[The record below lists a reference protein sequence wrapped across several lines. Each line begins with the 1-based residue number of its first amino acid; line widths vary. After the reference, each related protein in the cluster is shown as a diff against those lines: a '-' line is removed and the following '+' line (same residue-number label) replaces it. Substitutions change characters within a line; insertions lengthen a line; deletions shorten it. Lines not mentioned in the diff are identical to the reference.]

1 MNAKLP
7 PLPPSWRLP
16 LLTLLVVELAILL
29 LYRRTGLAMVEIWDR
44 SGTFAHAWVV
54 PPISLWLIWRKRT
67 ELLAQVPRFVPWL
80 FVPMALL
87 GLAWLLGD
95 LVAVNAVTQLSFT
108 ALLVLAVPLCLGWS
122 AVGVIVFPLLFLFF
136 AVPIGEFMLPVMM
149 EWTANFTVLAVQ
161 LSGVPVYREGLSFVI
176 PSGAWSVVEACSGVR
191 YLIASA
197 MVGTLF
203 AYLNYNSLRKRL
215 IFVGVSILLPILAN
229 WFRAYMIVMLGHLS
243 GNTIATGVDHLIYG
257 WVFFGIVM
265 LVLFLIGMR
274 WADPEPE
281 TEVPAAAAVQVPT
294 GSAGRSIAVAAIALL
309 MLAAPV
315 TALERITS
323 REAGGAVALKAPAVE
338 AQGWQRTAQIF
349 PAYQPHFE
357 NPRAEFQA
365 LYDKAG
371 GSVVGVY
378 VAYYRDQD
386 YQSKL
391 ISSNNVLAAA
401 DGKEWRTNGHG
412 ELALQIGA
420 EALILRTAELRD
432 LNLQG
437 LSQQTKRL
445 QAWEIYWVDGRW
457 THSEVRAKLYGAWA
471 RLMGRGDDG
480 AVLVIYGDRGEGA
493 AAAMTA
499 FLRENLVLFE
509 HWLSDAKA
517 AADTGA
523 RSQ

>member
-1 MNAKLP
+1 MNLKKLP
-7 PLPPSWRLP
+7 SSWRLP
-16 LLTLLVVELAILL
+16 LLTLFVVELAILL

-44 SGTFAHAWVV
+44 SGTFAHAWIV
-54 PPISLWLIWRKRT
+54 PPISLWLVWRRRT
-67 ELLAQVPRFVPWL
+67 ELLTRLPRFVPWL
-80 FVPMALL
+80 LLPMALL
-87 GLAWLLGD
+87 GIAWLLGD
-95 LVAVNAVTQLSFT
+95 LVAINAVTQLSFT

-122 AVGVIVFPLLFLFF
+122 AARVIAFPLLFLFF

-149 EWTANFTVLAVQ
+149 EWTADFTVMALQ

-176 PSGAWSVVEACSGVR
+176 PSGYWSVVEACSGVR
-191 YLIASA
+191 YLIAST

-203 AYLNYNSLRKRL
+203 AYLNYNTLRKRL
-215 IFVGVSILLPILAN
+215 IFVGVSILLPVLAN

-243 GNTIATGVDHLIYG
+243 NNTIATGVDHLIYG

-265 LVLFLIGMR
+265 LALFLIGMR
-274 WADPEPE
+274 WADPERKADVAAAPAPQ
-281 TEVPAAAAVQVPT
+281 VPAGAAA
-294 GSAGRSIAVAAIALL
+294 RSVVMAAVALL
-309 MLAAPV
+309 MVAAPV
-315 TALERITS
+315 MAIERITA
-323 REAGGAVALKAPAVE
+323 RETGGKVALKSPE
-338 AQGWQRTAQIF
+338 LEGQGWQRTAQLF
-349 PAYQPHFE
+349 PAYQPRFE
-357 NPRAEFQA
+357 NPRAEFQG
-365 LYDKAG
+365 LYDKSG

-401 DGKEWRTNGHG
+401 DGKEWRANSQG
-412 ELALQIGA
+412 EMALQVGNESLA
-420 EALILRTAELRD
+420 LRTAELRD
-432 LNLQG
+432 LNLRG
-437 LSQQTKRL
+437 ASQQTKRL

-471 RLMGRGDDG
+471 RLMGHGDDA

-493 AAAMTA
+493 ANAMTA

-509 HWLSDAKA
+509 RWLSAAKA
-517 AADTGA
+517 AADAGA

>member
-1 MNAKLP
+1 MNPK
-7 PLPPSWRLP
+7 LPPSWRLP
-16 LLTLLVVELAILL
+16 LLTLLIVELAILL

-67 ELLAQVPRFVPWL
+67 ELLARMPRFVPWL
-80 FVPMALL
+80 LLPMALL
-87 GLAWLLGD
+87 SVAWMLGD

-122 AVGVIVFPLLFLFF
+122 AVNVIVFPLLFLFF
-136 AVPIGEFMLPVMM
+136 AVPIGEFMLPTMM
-149 EWTANFTVLAVQ
+149 DWTADFTVMALQ

-176 PSGAWSVVEACSGVR
+176 PSGYWSVVEACSGVR
-191 YLIASA
+191 YLIAST

-203 AYLNYNSLRKRL
+203 AYLNYNSLKKRL
-215 IFVGVSILLPILAN
+215 IFVGISILLPVLAN

-243 GNTIATGVDHLIYG
+243 NNTIATGVDHLIYG

-265 LVLFLIGMR
+265 LALFLIGMR
-274 WADPEPE
+274 WADPEARHDA
-281 TEVPAAAAVQVPT
+281 TAAPALQAPVGSAARPIALAAV
-294 GSAGRSIAVAAIALL
+294 ALL
-309 MLAAPV
+309 MLAVPV
-315 TALERITS
+315 MAIERITA
-323 REAGGAVALKAPAVE
+323 REAGGHVTLKAPEVE

-349 PAYQPHFE
+349 PAYQPRFE
-357 NPRAEFQA
+357 SPRAEFQA
-365 LYDKAG
+365 LYDKSG

-401 DGKEWRTNGHG
+401 DGKEWRMNSQG
-412 ELALQIGA
+412 EVKVQAGTESLA
-420 EALILRTAELRD
+420 LRTAELRD

-437 LSQQTKRL
+437 ASQQTKRL

-493 AAAMTA
+493 ANAMTA

-509 HWLSDAKA
+509 RWLSAAKA
-517 AADTGA
+517 AADAGA